1 MLVQVTD
8 FFEIEKIPEKKIA
21 IVYLNRPEKRNAMSW
36 AFWAGLPLVVD
47 EVEADPD
54 IRCVVF
60 AARGKSFTTGL
71 DLEEFSEQFGPRL
84 RGATADVRMD
94 LMSLI
99 IEMQQGFQRI
109 LHSDRV
115 FISAVHRH
123 CIGGGLDLICA
134 CDMRFASKDAL
145 VSLRETKVAIV
156 ADMGSLNLLPFIVGH
171 GNARRMAF
179 TGADFSANEC
189 HKMGLFD
196 QVFDDRDSMM
206 DNAIKTAE
214 EIAAN
219 PAIVL
224 KGTKKILNYMY
235 NHSPEAGMDYV
246 AVWNSAFLDS
256 DDFRE
261 LITAFKERRKP
272 NYK

>member
-1 MLVQVTD
+1 MSSTTS
-8 FFEIEKIPEKKIA
+8 FFEIEKIPEKRIA
-21 IVYLNRPEKRNAMSW
+21 IVYLNRPDKRNSMSW
-36 AFWAGLPLVVD
+36 EFWSGLPAVVD
-47 EVEADPD
+47 AIESDEC
-54 IRCVVF
+54 IRAVVI

-71 DLEEFSEQFGPRL
+71 DLEEFDGRFADRL
-84 RGATADVRMD
+84 RGETADTRMKLYD
-94 LMSLI
+94 LI
-99 IEMQQGFQRI
+99 KEMQKGFQRMMK
-109 LHSDRV
+109 SDRI

-134 CDMRFASKDAL
+134 CDIRLGSKDAV

-179 TGADFSANEC
+179 TGADFDAAEC
-189 HKMGLFD
+189 HRMGLFD
-196 QVFDDRDSMM
+196 EVLEDRDAMM
-206 DNAIKTAE
+206 DRAVNLAE

-224 KGTKKILNYMY
+224 KGTKQILNYMY
-235 NHSPEAGMDYV
+235 NHTPDEGMDYV
-246 AVWNSAFLDS
+246 AVWNAAFLDS

-261 LITAFKERRKP
+261 LMSAFKERRRP